1 MTEVLRAN
9 AVTVAPHLDPGT
21 NPGTTRPVMLR
32 PIEIDAELLGQP
44 LPWDLF
50 DRYGVLLLA
59 RGATLVDP
67 AQVSRLNARK
77 LFARAEDLGD
87 LEVSE
92 MLSPFTAL
100 AEVASTLSRVFEAGP
115 AQGVAPRVL
124 RMADTLRA
132 VIATDQDACLGW
144 IALERSAPY
153 STRHSVAVALV
164 CELIANELGLSP
176 AEHRSILCAALT
188 MNVGMQALQDRLS
201 MRSGPLSPEERAE
214 IAAHPEAS
222 RLWLRT
228 RGVIDEAWLSAV
240 GDHHE
245 FLDGRGYP
253 RGLTASMIALPARL
267 IALADIYC
275 AKTGERFYRPPK
287 LPSAAARDI
296 LRGRSS
302 GVDPMLAG
310 ILFRMIG
317 AHPPGTLVR
326 LANREVAVITHNAI
340 GGSPIVVGVLNP
352 MDEPLPQPTVR
363 DASKLAT
370 SVRSYVTFD
379 PAVHRFDLERLWG
392 YAR

>member
-1 MTEVLRAN
+1 
-9 AVTVAPHLDPGT
+9 
-21 NPGTTRPVMLR
+21 MLR
-32 PIEIDAELLGQP
+32 PVEIQPEFLGQP

-59 RGATLVDP
+59 RGATLSDP
-67 AQVSRLNARK
+67 AQVARLNARK
-77 LFARAEDLGD
+77 LFAKAEDLGD

-100 AEVASTLSRVFEAGP
+100 SEVAVSLARLFEAGEG
-115 AQGVAPRVL
+115 QGVAPRVL
-124 RMADTLRA
+124 RMADTVRA

-144 IALERSAPY
+144 VALDRSASY
-153 STRHSVAVALV
+153 CTRHSIAVALI
-164 CELIANELGLSP
+164 CELIANELGVSP
-176 AEHRSILCAALT
+176 VEHRSVLCAALT
-188 MNVGMQALQDRLS
+188 MNVGMRALQDRLTL
-201 MRSGPLSPEERAE
+201 RNGQLTQQERDA
-214 IAAHPEAS
+214 IAVHPELS
-222 RLWLRT
+222 RLWLKS
-228 RGVIDEAWLSAV
+228 RGVSDEIWLAAV

-245 FLDGRGYP
+245 LLDGRGYP
-253 RGLTASMIALPARL
+253 RGLTATMIALPARL

-296 LRGRSS
+296 LRGRAS

-310 ILFRMIG
+310 ILFRMLG

-326 LANREVAVITHNAI
+326 LANREVAVITHNGI
-340 GGSPIVVGVLNP
+340 GGPPVVVGVLNP

-370 SVRSYVTFD
+370 SIRSYVTFD
-379 PAVHRFDLERLWG
+379 PAMHRFDLDRLWG
-392 YAR
+392 YAG